1 MRRVTRKTM
10 ANAIHLAPLIAEWR
24 GTRTPALVFGGRRGQ
39 LMTLDIFDNDLG
51 NYNFAI
57 IGAPGLG
64 QVGADERDGLVLPRH
79 RRQGLDAR
87 PRPLLREA
95 VPQGQGHL
103 HRVPARRRHLPQPL
117 HATSSTSTKTST
129 CWCRPSPRWPRCQ
142 AAGRGPV
149 QGHLGDGAQAVPR
162 ARQRPDGHRPAR
174 RLQGRHHRGAGRA
187 RATSASRTWPSC

>member
-1 MRRVTRKTM
+1 MHRQALLASLPMTLSEKFHKDLAKMRRVSRKTM

-79 RRQGLDAR
+79 RRQGLDAG

-103 HRVPARRRHLPQPL
+103 HRVQARCGHLPEPVHAHRRHQRRHR
-117 HATSSTSTKTST
+117 HAG
-129 CWCRPSPRWPRCQ
+129 
-142 AAGRGPV
+142 A
-149 QGHLGDGAQAVPR
+149 GHLEDGSMS
-162 ARQRPDGHRPAR
+162 RPLDEVQYKAISAMVLKLFRER
-174 RLQGRHHRGAGRA
+174 T
-187 RATSASRTWPSC
+187 ATT

>member
-10 ANAIHLAPLIAEWR
+10 ANAIHMAPLIAEWR

-79 RRQGLDAR
+79 RRQGLDAG

-103 HRVPARRRHLPQPL
+103 HRVPARRGHLPEPVHPHRRHQRRHR
-117 HATSSTSTKTST
+117 HA
-129 CWCRPSPRWPRCQ
+129 
-142 AAGRGPV
+142 
-149 QGHLGDGAQAVPR
+149 
-162 ARQRPDGHRPAR
+162 
-174 RLQGRHHRGAGRA
+174 GAGIAKMCSMQHTLDEVQYKAISAMVLKLWRPT
-187 RATSASRTWPSC
+187 ATT